1 MANTQPVKYKGWIGV
16 DLDATLAFYD
26 EWRGEEHIGEPIP
39 PMAQRVRDWIAAGY
53 EVRIFTARAT
63 KRDDGGDIRA
73 IKAIKAWTLKHFG
86 YELEVTN
93 VKDYGLIQLWDD
105 RAVGVIPNEGTPT
118 DQPQRFV

>member
-16 DLDATLAFYD
+16 DLDATLALYD
-26 EWRGEEHIGEPIP
+26 EWRGEEHIGDPIE
-39 PMAQRVRDWIAAGY
+39 PMAARVRGWIKTGI

-73 IKAIKAWTLKHFG
+73 INAIKKWTLKHFG

-93 VKDYGLIQLWDD
+93 VKDYGCIAIYDD
-105 RAVGVIPNEGTPT
+105 RAVGVQPNTGVLLSA
-118 DQPQRFV
+118 PQRSV